1 MELIILEYIENTK
14 YGKVARF
21 LKDDKEVFSRV
32 IEKDDEIIYEELP
45 EKEQEEFKSIDV
57 IND

>member
-1 MELIILEYIENTK
+1 MELILLEYIENTK

-21 LKDDKEVFSRV
+21 LKDDKEIFSKV
-32 IEKDDEIIYEELP
+32 IEKDGEIFYEELS
-45 EKEQEEFKSIDV
+45 EKEQKEFKSIDV

>member
-1 MELIILEYIENTK
+1 MELILLEYIENTK

-21 LKDDKEVFSRV
+21 LKDDKEVFSKV

-45 EKEQEEFKSIDV
+45 LDEQEEFNSINIID
-57 IND
+57 D

>member
-1 MELIILEYIENTK
+1 MELILLEYIENTK

-21 LKDDKEVFSRV
+21 LKDDKEVFSKV
-32 IEKDDEIIYEELP
+32 IEKDGEIIYEELS

>member
-1 MELIILEYIENTK
+1 MELILLEYIENTK

-21 LKDDKEVFSRV
+21 LKDDKEIFSKV
-32 IEKDDEIIYEELP
+32 IEKDGEIFYEELS
-45 EKEQEEFKSIDV
+45 EQKEFKSIDV

>member
-1 MELIILEYIENTK
+1 MELILLEYIENTK

-21 LKDDKEVFSRV
+21 LKDDKEVFSKV
-32 IEKDDEIIYEELP
+32 VEKDGEIIYEELS
-45 EKEQEEFKSIDV
+45 EKEQEEFKSINV